1 VQINMRLNL
10 PTDEASI
17 PAVRHICAQAL
28 TEIAT
33 LPDCI
38 HDIEVA
44 LTEACAN
51 VVEHSGVT
59 PTTRWR

>member
-38 HDIEVA
+38 HD
-44 LTEACAN
+44 
-51 VVEHSGVT
+51 S
-59 PTTRWR
+59 RSR